1 MASREFKL
9 LARTKGFNH
18 VYHFKKKL
26 GCYWIVTEHSTQ
38 SSAESFFLDP
48 VNAKEYIK
56 KLIDV
61 IDKLA

>member
-18 VYHFKKKL
+18 VYHFKKNL
-26 GCYWIVTEHSTQ
+26 VCYWIFTENSTQ
-38 SSAESFFLDP
+38 SAESLYLDP

-61 IDKLA
+61 INKLA